1 MSTLGRPGG
10 SEDGVTTIEYTLVLG
25 FMAAI
30 SIFVTLSL
38 IGVLRNF
45 VATIAIKIALFVTS

>member
-1 MSTLGRPGG
+1 MRGRWGG
-10 SEDGVTTIEYTLVLG
+10 SEEGVTTIEYTLVLG

-38 IGVLRNF
+38 IGVLRNL
-45 VATIAIKIALFVTS
+45 VATIAIKIALFVAS

>member
-1 MSTLGRPGG
+1 MRAAGND
-10 SEDGVTTIEYTLVLG
+10 EGVTTIEYTLVLG

-38 IGVLRNF
+38 ISVLRNL
-45 VATIAIKIALFVTS
+45 VATLAIKIALFVAS